1 MVWFSSSSHNDFRL
15 SDNCQVTCISFWYKI
30 WQIFCILES
39 ILCRTYQAY
48 IAQHC
53 QIFTKMPVT
62 YIIWFEVGICCV
74 LHMVD
79 VDNTQGRKQ
88 TSGNGTKWARLCNV
102 RWSINTYILNCISE
116 IPSQYFIE
124 DFLLRNEKS
133 IDNSKTVPQLLATIH
148 NQTHEG
154 HGTWLNIT
162 LVISWLSYIM
172 LHTDI
177 SQPRIISMITS
188 ILRQNDV
195 STSFWRND
203 DVIITLH
210 VNNCICQL
218 DMSYATSTL
227 SINIIIHTHKLR
239 QLQIISS
246 LNENLS
252 ISIH

>member
-48 IAQHC
+48 IAKHC
-53 QIFTKMPVT
+53 QIFKKMPVT
-62 YIIWFEVGICCV
+62 YIFGLKLVFVAYCP
-74 LHMVD
+74 HMVD

-88 TSGNGTKWARLCNV
+88 TSGNGTKWARSCNV
-102 RWSINTYILNCISE
+102 RWSINTYFLNCICE

-133 IDNSKTVPQLLATIH
+133 IDNSKTVPQLLATIN

-172 LHTDI
+172 LHSDI
-177 SQPRIISMITS
+177 SLSRIISMITS

-218 DMSYATSTL
+218 DMSYATTVEPL
-227 SINIIIHTHKLR
+227 YNTIVFHQNTHKR
-239 QLQIISS
+239 HPIARP
-246 LNENLS
+246 
-252 ISIH
+252 